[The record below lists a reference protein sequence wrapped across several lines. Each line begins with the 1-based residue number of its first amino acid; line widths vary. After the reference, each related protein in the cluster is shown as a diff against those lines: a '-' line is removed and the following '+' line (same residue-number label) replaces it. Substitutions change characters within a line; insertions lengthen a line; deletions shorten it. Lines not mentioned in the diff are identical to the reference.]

1 MFSVDFLMCIF
12 AKSTRFPWIGYKV
25 YYYQIVIWSEGDFME
40 KMLGHPLFWI
50 VSGYVLAF
58 MLGVIASRIRKD

>member
-1 MFSVDFLMCIF
+1 
-12 AKSTRFPWIGYKV
+12 
-25 YYYQIVIWSEGDFME
+25 ME

-58 MLGVIASRIRKD
+58 VLGMIADRMRKD